1 MIKELSDKG
10 NALSQWT
17 VLSLTTN
24 VLIYFDIHSF
34 LLIGLFKK
42 DENRKKG
49 VNPKQKKGKF
59 FLYLITLCK

>member
-1 MIKELSDKG
+1 MLYLSELCY
-10 NALSQWT
+10 LCQ
-17 VLSLTTN
+17 TTN
-24 VLIYFDIHSF
+24 VLIYFDIHSL